1 MTKGEA
7 TRRRIVARTADLLNA
22 QGYRSTPVSEIM
34 RVAGLQKGGIYRHFE
49 SRAALT
55 LEAFGYAVARMRDR
69 LSLALEGERVATDK
83 LLALFEVARNVLGEE
98 AFRGGC
104 PVMNLAVES
113 DHADPE
119 LRKAARTAMTGL
131 IGLFEQVI
139 AQGMKQGDF
148 PKGDAR
154 AQATFI
160 VASLE
165 GGIMLSNL
173 YKDRKHVE
181 AVVDHLERSVRMGFL

>member
-1 MTKGEA
+1 MKKGEA
-7 TRRRIVARTADLLNA
+7 TRQRIVVRTADLLNA

-34 RVAGLQKGGIYRHFE
+34 RVAGLQKGGIYRHFD

-55 LEAFGYAVARMRDR
+55 LEAFFYAVARMRDR
-69 LSLALEGERVATDK
+69 LSRALEGERTATDR
-83 LLALFEVARNVLGEE
+83 LLALFDVARNILSEE

-119 LRKAARTAMTGL
+119 LRNAARTAMTGL

-139 AQGMKQGDF
+139 AQGMKQGEF

-154 AQATFI
+154 AQATLI

-173 YKDRKHVE
+173 YKDSRHMK
-181 AVVDHLERSVRMGFL
+181 AVVDHLERSLRMGFL